1 MPKAKDALK
10 LTGSWLMVS
19 VLAAS
24 LMACGKKDAEQQKG
38 FGPIPVSAVKVVAK
52 DIPTT
57 FEYMG
62 QAAGSREVEVR
73 ARVGGILLKRNY
85 TEGRAVKQGD
95 VLFEIDPEPF
105 RAAVEQAKGSLA
117 VQEASFNRAKR
128 EYERVLPLFKENA
141 VSQRDRDNALADYEG
156 SKAAVEAAR
165 AQLKEA
171 QINLGYTRVVAPI
184 SGLTSREAV
193 SEGSLIS
200 TAGDAS
206 LLTKVSQ
213 INPIY
218 VNFSIS
224 DNELLNFRK
233 QIAAGKMRVPVGEHY
248 EVEVRL
254 ADGTLYSQKGRINFH
269 DNLIDPTTGTLNS
282 RAELPNPKAEILP
295 GQFVRVRLSGA
306 VRVGAITVPQ
316 VAVLTTQQG
325 KMVWVIK
332 DGKATPRPVQVSG
345 SEGDNFVVGGG
356 LASGEQV
363 IVDNIIK
370 LRPGVPVKVNEVD
383 PAKLAASQPKAQ

>member
-38 FGPIPVSAVKVVAK
+38 FGPIPVSAIKVVAK

-200 TAGDAS
+200 TSGDAG

-213 INPIY
+213 IDPIY

-233 QIAAGKMRVPVGEHY
+233 QMAAGKLRVPEGGNY
-248 EVEVRL
+248 TVEVRL
-254 ADGTLYSQKGRINFH
+254 ADGSLYSQKGRINFS
-269 DNLIDPTTGTLNS
+269 DNLIDPSTGTINS
-282 RAELPNPKAEILP
+282 RATLPNPKADILP
-295 GQFVRVRLSGA
+295 GQFVRVQLSGA
-306 VRVGAITVPQ
+306 VRVGAISVPQ
-316 VAVLTTQQG
+316 AAVLTTQQG
-325 KMVWVIK
+325 KMVWVAK
-332 DGKATPRPVQVSG
+332 DGKATPRPI
-345 SEGDNFVVGGG
+345 EVGGAEGNNFIVGSG
-356 LASGEQV
+356 LAVGEEV
-363 IVDNIIK
+363 IVDNVIK
-370 LRPGVPVKVNEVD
+370 LRPGAPVKPTLVE
-383 PAKLAASQPKAQ
+383 PGKLAASQPKAQ